1 MAAALA
7 AWTGLDLATVLFL
20 RGHYET
26 PVVAT
31 SVPGGNGAA
40 LPWVL
45 NQWWTGPDGHV
56 ASPDQVRNVLQG
68 FVPKV
73 PIHGKGKGK
82 GEGAP
87 PPVLQWLAQHHF
99 TQWFSYQP
107 ASRYWHF
114 QAIEGG
120 WLLALAVILGVATV
134 WLVRRRAA

>member
-1 MAAALA
+1 
-7 AWTGLDLATVLFL
+7 
-20 RGHYET
+20 
-26 PVVAT
+26 
-31 SVPGGNGAA
+31 VPGGNGGA

-56 ASPDQVRNVLQG
+56 ASSDQVRNALQG
-68 FVPKV
+68 F
-73 PIHGKGKGK
+73 
-82 GEGAP
+82 AP
-87 PPVLQWLAQHHF
+87 PVPVRVKSHDGPEPVLQWLAQHHF

-107 ASRYWHF
+107 ASRYWPF